1 MKKSVKT
8 IGTIATIV
16 IMSVCSYMAGTTQA
30 KTETVTKTVTKEV
43 EVIPDNYISLD
54 KCIPLD
60 DVAYYYINSYGYPCF
75 ELKDTRYQLNNSS
88 NMSYDD
94 ILNDLPLDTEY
105 QNDCIDMKQVTDF
118 TATENSLQL
127 YTADGNGYYWEK

>member
-1 MKKSVKT
+1 MKKTFKT

-16 IMSVCSYMAGTTQA
+16 IISVCSYMTGTTQT

-60 DVAYYYINSYGYPCF
+60 DVCGWYYDKYDYICF
-75 ELKDTRYQLNNSS
+75 ELGDIGKQLDNPNGK
-88 NMSYDD
+88 SYND
-94 ILNDLPLDTEY
+94 IIADLPHL
-105 QNDCIDMKQVTDF
+105 TDL
-118 TATENSLQL
+118 E
-127 YTADGNGYYWEK
+127 E

>member
-1 MKKSVKT
+1 ML
-8 IGTIATIV
+8 IGA
-16 IMSVCSYMAGTTQA
+16 YYLGTTQA
-30 KTETVTKTVTKEV
+30 KTETVET
-43 EVIPDNYISLD
+43 IPQGYISLD

>member
-1 MKKSVKT
+1 MSKSIKN
-8 IGTIATIV
+8 IATATVIV
-16 IMSVCSYMAGTTQA
+16 IMLIGAYYLGTTQA
-30 KTETVTKTVTKEV
+30 KTETVETV
-43 EVIPDNYISLD
+43 PQGYISLD

>member
-1 MKKSVKT
+1 ML
-8 IGTIATIV
+8 IGA
-16 IMSVCSYMAGTTQA
+16 YYLGTTQA
-30 KTETVTKTVTKEV
+30 KTETVETV
-43 EVIPDNYISLD
+43 PQGYISLD

-105 QNDCIDMKQVTDF
+105 QNDWYRYETSNRLYSNK
-118 TATENSLQL
+118 EQL
-127 YTADGNGYYWEK
+127 TIIYCGR